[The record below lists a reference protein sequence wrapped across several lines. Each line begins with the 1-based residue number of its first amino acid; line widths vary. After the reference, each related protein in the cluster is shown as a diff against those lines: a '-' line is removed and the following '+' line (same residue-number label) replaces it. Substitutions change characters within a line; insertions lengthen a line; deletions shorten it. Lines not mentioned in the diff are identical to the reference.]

1 MIIYLISLI
10 YLFVATFIKNPF
22 SYNYSMMS
30 GSFCGY
36 LFVMGLSIVLGLSL
50 YKTSIIL
57 KKKSI
62 LCLLAPLVA
71 SIFPYVE
78 GKGDIFSNMHEVFAY
93 LSLGLILYVTYKN
106 IVNYR
111 FFSLKKSNYCL
122 KILVI
127 TIFIDTIY
135 YFDSFR
141 VYSIHEFILL
151 SVIILIHLFIYY
163 DVKKQN

>member
-1 MIIYLISLI
+1 
-10 YLFVATFIKNPF
+10 
-22 SYNYSMMS
+22 MMS

-36 LFVMGLSIVLGLSL
+36 LFVMSLSILLGLSL
-50 YKTSIIL
+50 YKTSVVL

-62 LCLLAPLVA
+62 LCLLAPIFA

-78 GKGDIFSNMHEVFAY
+78 GRGDVFSNMHEVCAY
-93 LSLGLILYVTYKN
+93 LSLGLILYVTYFN
-106 IVNYR
+106 IINYR
-111 FFSLKKSNYCL
+111 LYSLKKSNYCL

-141 VYSIHEFILL
+141 VYSIHELILL
-151 SVIILIHLFIYY
+151 SVIILLHLLLNF
-163 DVKKQN
+163 

>member
-1 MIIYLISLI
+1 
-10 YLFVATFIKNPF
+10 
-22 SYNYSMMS
+22 MMS
-30 GSFCGY
+30 GDFCGY

-50 YKTSIIL
+50 YKTSAVL
-57 KKKSI
+57 KKSI

-78 GKGDIFSNMHEVFAY
+78 GRGDILSNLHEVCAY
-93 LSLGLILYVTYKN
+93 LSLGLILYVTYFN
-106 IVNYR
+106 IINYR
-111 FFSLKKSNYCL
+111 MYSLKKSNYCL
-122 KILVI
+122 KILGI

-141 VYSIHEFILL
+141 VYSIHELILL

>member
-10 YLFVATFIKNPF
+10 YLIVITFIKDPF
-22 SYNYSMMS
+22 TYNYSMMS
-30 GSFCGY
+30 GNFYGY
-36 LFVMGLSIVLGLSL
+36 LFVMGLSILLSLCL

-57 KKKSI
+57 KKKNI

-78 GKGDIFSNMHEVFAY
+78 GRGDIFSNIHEVCAY
-93 LSLGLILYVTYKN
+93 LSLGLILYVSYKN

-111 FFSLKKSNYCL
+111 MFSLKKSNYCL
-122 KILVI
+122 KILGI
-127 TIFIDTIY
+127 MIFIDTVY

-141 VYSIHEFILL
+141 VYSIHELILL

>member
-10 YLFVATFIKNPF
+10 YLIVITFIKDPF
-22 SYNYSMMS
+22 TYNYSMMS
-30 GSFCGY
+30 GNFYGY
-36 LFVMGLSIVLGLSL
+36 LFVMGLSILLSLCL

-57 KKKSI
+57 KKKNI

-78 GKGDIFSNMHEVFAY
+78 GRGDIFSNMHEVCAY
-93 LSLGLILYVTYKN
+93 LSLGLILYVSYKN

-111 FFSLKKSNYCL
+111 YFSLKKSNYCL
-122 KILVI
+122 NILLI
-127 TIFIDTIY
+127 TIFIDTVY

-141 VYSIHEFILL
+141 VYSIHELILL
-151 SVIILIHLFIYY
+151 SVIIIIHNFIYY
-163 DVKKQN
+163 DVKNHY

>member
-10 YLFVATFIKNPF
+10 YLIVITFIKDPF
-22 SYNYSMMS
+22 TYNYSMMS
-30 GSFCGY
+30 GNFYGY
-36 LFVMGLSIVLGLSL
+36 LFVMSLSILLGLSL
-50 YKTSIIL
+50 YKTSAVL
-57 KKKSI
+57 KKSI

-78 GKGDIFSNMHEVFAY
+78 GRGDILSNLHEVCAY
-93 LSLGLILYVTYKN
+93 LSLGLILYVTYFN
-106 IVNYR
+106 IINYR
-111 FFSLKKSNYCL
+111 MYSLKKSNYCL
-122 KILVI
+122 KILGI

-141 VYSIHEFILL
+141 VYSIHELIIL

>member
-10 YLFVATFIKNPF
+10 YLFVATFIKDPF
-22 SYNYSMMS
+22 TYNYSMMS
-30 GSFCGY
+30 GNFYGY
-36 LFVMGLSIVLGLSL
+36 LFAMGLSILLSLCL

-57 KKKSI
+57 KKKNI

-78 GKGDIFSNMHEVFAY
+78 GRGDVFSNMHEVCAY
-93 LSLGLILYVTYKN
+93 LSLGLILYVTYFN
-106 IVNYR
+106 IINYR
-111 FFSLKKSNYCL
+111 MYSLKKSNYCL
-122 KILVI
+122 KILGI
-127 TIFIDTIY
+127 TIFIDTVY

-141 VYSIHEFILL
+141 VYSIHELILL

>member
-1 MIIYLISLI
+1 
-10 YLFVATFIKNPF
+10 
-22 SYNYSMMS
+22 MMS
-30 GSFCGY
+30 GDFYGY

-78 GKGDIFSNMHEVFAY
+78 GSGDFFSNMHEVFAY
-93 LSLGLILYVTYKN
+93 MSLGLILYVTYIN
-106 IVNYR
+106 IINYR
-111 FFSLKKSNYCL
+111 MYSLKKSNYCL
-122 KILVI
+122 KILGI

-141 VYSIHEFILL
+141 VYSIHELILL
-151 SVIILIHLFIYY
+151 SVIILIHLLLNF
-163 DVKKQN
+163 

>member
-30 GSFCGY
+30 SNFYGY

-78 GKGDIFSNMHEVFAY
+78 GSGDFFSNMHEVCAY
-93 LSLGLILYVTYKN
+93 LSLGLILYVAYKN

-111 FFSLKKSNYCL
+111 FFSLKKSAYCI
-122 KILVI
+122 KILGI

-141 VYSIHEFILL
+141 VYSIHELILL

>member
-10 YLFVATFIKNPF
+10 YLIVITFIKDPF
-22 SYNYSMMS
+22 TYNYSMMS
-30 GSFCGY
+30 GNFYGY
-36 LFVMGLSIVLGLSL
+36 LFVMGLSILLGLSL
-50 YKTSIIL
+50 YKTSIIQ
-57 KKKSI
+57 KKKNI

-78 GKGDIFSNMHEVFAY
+78 GSGDIFSNLHEVCAY
-93 LSLGLILYVTYKN
+93 LSLGLILYVTYFN
-106 IVNYR
+106 IINYR
-111 FFSLKKSNYCL
+111 IYSLKKSNYCL
-122 KILVI
+122 NILLFTVL
-127 TIFIDTIY
+127 IDTVY

-141 VYSIHEFILL
+141 VYSIHELILL

>member
-10 YLFVATFIKNPF
+10 YLFVATFIKDPF
-22 SYNYSMMS
+22 TYNYSMMS
-30 GSFCGY
+30 GDFYGY

-78 GKGDIFSNMHEVFAY
+78 GRGDFFSNMHEIFAY
-93 LSLGLILYVTYKN
+93 MSLGLILYVTYIN
-106 IVNYR
+106 IINYR
-111 FFSLKKSNYCL
+111 FFSLKKSAYCL
-122 KILVI
+122 KILGI

-141 VYSIHEFILL
+141 VYSIHELILL